1 MEAMKRYLFLHNYN
15 IYSLMKGSH
24 YDAFAFL
31 TANNSELY
39 LVIGGTGLIH
49 YVRFQTHSIQAFNV
63 LV

>member
-1 MEAMKRYLFLHNYN
+1 
-15 IYSLMKGSH
+15 MKGSH